1 MDLGLGLKARKAL
14 NQELKRRGMKDE
26 DLPVPLQ
33 DKVTHRSRKGKAG
46 QIVVRALSGVQKS
59 TASQL
64 ARRLEHDLS
73 GGRDDIIEK
82 LEASGTSNQ
91 AVQKVAALLESHPQ
105 FSLARAVAEAGA
117 DVAHVLDTYAKGA
130 LALKKMETVLG
141 IYKEM
146 PNLMR
151 DLMRHAI
158 DSEVTCEVCFGATQV
173 VGKAGGK
180 SLTQTCPRCKGS
192 GKALS
197 SSEHKEFAMTKLLGM
212 SGLEPAKTG
221 ATVNV
226 NQAVQVNAGAN
237 TELLAR
243 MSKAADEVLYGQ
255 RPLDVESRV
264 IEEDE

>member
-1 MDLGLGLKARKAL
+1 L
-14 NQELKRRGMKDE
+14 KDE
-26 DLPVPLQ
+26 ELPVPLQ
-33 DKVTHRSRKGKAG
+33 DKVTVRSRKGKAG

-73 GGRDDIIEK
+73 AGREDIIEK
-82 LEASGTSNQ
+82 LEASGTANQ
-91 AVQKVAALLESHPQ
+91 AVQRVAALLESHPQ

-158 DSEVTCEVCFGATQV
+158 DREVTCEVCFGAKQV
-173 VGKAGGK
+173 TGKAGGK
-180 SLTQTCPRCKGS
+180 NLTQTCPRCLGS
-192 GKALS
+192 GMATS
-197 SSEHKEFAMTKLLGM
+197 SSEHKEFAMSKLLDM
-212 SGLEPAKTG
+212 SELGPKKTG
-221 ATVNV
+221 STVNV
-226 NQAVQVNAGAN
+226 NQAVQVNAGSS
-237 TELLAR
+237 TDLLAR
-243 MSKAADEVLYGQ
+243 MSRAADEVLYGQ
-255 RPLDVESRV
+255 AKPIDVEARV
-264 IEEDE
+264 IDVSSEDL